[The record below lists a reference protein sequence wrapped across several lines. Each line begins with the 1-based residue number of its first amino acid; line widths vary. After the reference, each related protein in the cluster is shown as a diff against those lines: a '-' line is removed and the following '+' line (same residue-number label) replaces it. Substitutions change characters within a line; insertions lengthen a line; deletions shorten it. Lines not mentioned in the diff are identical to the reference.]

1 MDRHDR
7 HHRIQAARL
16 RADLSVQDLWLAYVA
31 LGGRGDAFDVDGYLQ
46 GMVPLDTFEQDV
58 LAQAVN
64 EGLADVYRAA
74 RVPLST
80 SGSGDG
86 AGTGNLSAIVE
97 DLLEQSPPVADAR
110 DEGATDD
117 LP

>member
-1 MDRHDR
+1 MTRHDR
-7 HHRIQAARL
+7 HHPIQAARL

-31 LGGRGDAFDVDGYLQ
+31 LGGSGDAFDVDGYLQ
-46 GMVPLDTFEQDV
+46 GVVSLDTFEQDV

-80 SGSGDG
+80 SGIGDG
-86 AGTGNLSAIVE
+86 AVPGNLRAIVE
-97 DLLEQSPPVADAR
+97 HLLEQPPRIADAR

-117 LP
+117 PP